1 MGRSEIWG
9 GGRSG
14 LEGEGKGAEWRAEN
28 ERKREGGEGWM
39 EIQSSGTR
47 RHREGCMPA
56 SLRAVAT
63 GTSGQITY
71 ELWSRTDLGLIS
83 SQIKWLSSSG

>member
-1 MGRSEIWG
+1 
-9 GGRSG
+9 
-14 LEGEGKGAEWRAEN
+14 
-28 ERKREGGEGWM
+28 M

-71 ELWSRTDLGLIS
+71 ELWSRTGLGLIS